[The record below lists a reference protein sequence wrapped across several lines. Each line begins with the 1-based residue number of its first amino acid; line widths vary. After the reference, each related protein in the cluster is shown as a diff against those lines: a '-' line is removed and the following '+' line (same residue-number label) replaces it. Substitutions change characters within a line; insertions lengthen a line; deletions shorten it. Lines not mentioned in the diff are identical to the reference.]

1 MASAFASILAY
12 GFMQMNG
19 LAGLTG
25 WRWIFIMQGVV
36 RLPQRLVGVNT
47 TNIIVDHLPGW
58 HRGIFLTCRFP

>member
-12 GFMQMNG
+12 GLMQMNG

-36 RLPQRLVGVNT
+36 RPSQRQVGLWLIT
-47 TNIIVDHLPGW
+47 
-58 HRGIFLTCRFP
+58 LT